1 MKNIFIIVLLSFA
14 FVFAQ
19 GKNSKAQKIKHLLEL
34 TGSAKIG
41 VQVVHNMIGTYKN
54 YYPDIPQSTWD
65 ELLKEINADEIINLI
80 IPIYDKYYTEQ
91 EIDELIKFYQTPVG
105 QKTIKVLPNIT
116 QESMAAGEKWGR
128 EIAERINRKI
138 KK

>member
-1 MKNIFIIVLLSFA
+1 MKKIFIIIFVSLS

-19 GKNSKAQKIKHLLEL
+19 ATNSKAQKIKHLLEL

-41 VQVVHNMIGTYKN
+41 VQVVHNIIGSYKN
-54 YYPDIPQSTWD
+54 YYLDIPQSTWD

-91 EIDELIKFYQTPVG
+91 EIDELINFYKTPLG

-128 EIAERINRKI
+128 EIAEKINRKI